1 MLTIAL
7 FFTACS
13 NSDNDSAEI
22 ASGTT
27 DSLAWRLTENG
38 VFTIS
43 GNGEMPDYYDVHSP
57 WYSYKETIKKVII
70 NNGVKSIGCEAFYNC
85 SNLTSVSLPN
95 SVTSIRYAA
104 FYGCKNL
111 KSIIIPNSV
120 ESIDESAFEHCS
132 SLSSIIIPIGVEY
145 IGESA
150 FSRCIG
156 LANIIINGE
165 TSIGYLAFSGCSGLV
180 EITVKATV
188 PPNIHSGSFYNVS
201 RSVPVY
207 VPQISLQVYKDHS
220 IWGTF
225 TNIQGKTF

>member
-27 DSLAWRLTENG
+27 GSLAWRLTENG
-38 VFTIS
+38 TLTIS
-43 GNGEMPDYYDVHSP
+43 GNGAVPNYDAFSP
-57 WYSYKETIKKVII
+57 WYSHREIIKKVII
-70 NNGVKSIGCEAFYNC
+70 NNGITSIGDCVFSHYE
-85 SNLTSVSLPN
+85 NLISVTIPN
-95 SVTSIRYAA
+95 SVTSIKYFA

-156 LANIIINGE
+156 LTSITINGE
-165 TSIGYLAFSGCSGLV
+165 TNIEHLAFSGCSGLT
-180 EITVKATV
+180 EITIKATV
-188 PPNIHSGSFYNVS
+188 PPNLHPTSFYNVS

-207 VPQISLQVYKDHS
+207 VPQTSLQVYKDHS
-220 IWGTF
+220 IWGMF